1 MNSLL
6 TRPDIAAAP
15 IEAAP
20 ARATRPVTVL
30 ALQALLLGATA
41 AIVGIWQWTWQGV
54 QAHAWPG
61 VDNGLAECGLTY
73 LLILAPAV
81 PVNLLAA
88 IWLGRGGRRA
98 QRYLAAAGALA
109 VAQALMLLTPSAL
122 PGVEAVSDGAS
133 QVGIRFFVT
142 MAPFVFLGAWIA
154 AKPHARAWLDGD
166 PAPTRP
172 LVSVDTV
179 VWCLALALAVGTA
192 TEVNQWA
199 SAAAAPGAPE
209 GVFTEDGTWERLER
223 AVTETTAAIP
233 GFTGFSARTL
243 EVVACGYHT
252 RAGLPT
258 FRYLLTYELRAP
270 AGDAVAARWSEDDYT
285 LTYNGD
291 TIDGTRYIAAER
303 VYARDEAT
311 HTVTLA
317 YTEAEQ
323 PVLRVQSP
331 CVERTGT
338 APECP
343 APQGDPTIDEIRGIT
358 CPER

>member
-1 MNSLL
+1 MP
-6 TRPDIAAAP
+6 TAA
-15 IEAAP
+15 
-20 ARATRPVTVL
+20 L

-109 VAQALMLLTPSAL
+109 VAQAFMLLTPSAL
-122 PGVEAVSDGAS
+122 PDAEALNDGAS
-133 QVGIRFFVT
+133 QVGIRFFIT

-154 AKPHARAWLDGD
+154 TKPRARAWLDA
-166 PAPTRP
+166 APSPSRR
-172 LVSVDTV
+172 LAGVDTV

-209 GVFTEDGTWERLER
+209 GAFTEVGTWERLER
-223 AVTETTAAIP
+223 AVAETTDAIP
-233 GFTGFSARTL
+233 GFTGFSTRTL
-243 EVVACGYHT
+243 DVVACGYHT
-252 RAGLPT
+252 SAGLPT
-258 FRYLLTYELRAP
+258 YRYLLTYELRAP
-270 AGDAVAARWSEDDYT
+270 AGDAVAARWSENDYT
-285 LTYNGD
+285 LTYNGT
-291 TIDGTRYIAAER
+291 TIEGARHITAER

-317 YTEAEQ
+317 YTEAER
-323 PVLRVQSP
+323 PILHLQSS

-338 APECP
+338 PSECP
-343 APQGDPTIDEIRGIT
+343 TPQGDPTTDEVRGIT
-358 CPER
+358 CPEQ